1 MSKVTK
7 QRNDRQSNVCTKN
20 ASSNNG
26 DTQQQQEKMS
36 HPPKKSAFIVGD
48 IMIKK
53 IDGYSLTSS
62 VNYRYTVKV
71 RPFVTAKTEDMYDHI
86 KPTQRNFQPN
96 VYISHVGTNNLP
108 TDMTP
113 EEISKKIITFSKNL
127 KAENNEV
134 VVSGI
139 VPRGDSYIEEAE
151 AVNKLLKDTCTEE
164 NMHFI
169 CLSNVNDKRH
179 LNSNLHLNDHGISAL
194 VRNFKNFL
202 NNFNSV

>member
-1 MSKVTK
+1 
-7 QRNDRQSNVCTKN
+7 
-20 ASSNNG
+20 
-26 DTQQQQEKMS
+26 
-36 HPPKKSAFIVGD
+36 
-48 IMIKK
+48 
-53 IDGYSLTSS
+53 
-62 VNYRYTVKV
+62 
-71 RPFVTAKTEDMYDHI
+71 
-86 KPTQRNFQPN
+86 
-96 VYISHVGTNNLP
+96 
-108 TDMTP
+108 MTP

-151 AVNKLLKDTCTEE
+151 AVNKLLKDTCIEE